1 MTVKDLF
8 AKLAEAPLDAE
19 VFHYDGGGYKLT
31 KTAGVKLLVQKPHY
45 LKAAIT
51 ADEKVV
57 GFEGFVIE
65 G

>member
-1 MTVKDLF
+1 MTVKELF

-19 VFHYDGGGYKLT
+19 VFHYDSGGYKLT
-31 KTAGVKLLVQKPHY
+31 KSAGIKLLVQKPNY

-51 ADEKVV
+51 MDEKVT